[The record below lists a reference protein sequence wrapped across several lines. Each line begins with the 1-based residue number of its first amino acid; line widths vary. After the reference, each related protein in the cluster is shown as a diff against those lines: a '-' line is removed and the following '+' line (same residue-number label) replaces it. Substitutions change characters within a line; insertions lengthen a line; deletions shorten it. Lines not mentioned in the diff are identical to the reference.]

1 MRQKYEQDRL
11 KLKEVYRDEE
21 VKHYPIILKAS
32 SAGTLETLLTEAEK
46 VVGSNNY
53 RISIIDYSVGP
64 VTEGDMS
71 NAQQSG
77 AIILGF
83 DVPCSPMVVKSAAN

>member
-1 MRQKYEQDRL
+1 M
-11 KLKEVYRDEE
+11 KLKELYRGEDI
-21 VKHYPIILKAS
+21 KHFPLVIKAS
-32 SAGTLETLLTEAEK
+32 SAGVLETLLKEAEK

-71 NAQQSG
+71 
-77 AIILGF
+77 
-83 DVPCSPMVVKSAAN
+83 